1 MPSRK
6 KMIIASAKKGNASH
20 ASSIRDR
27 SLTPSQSEY
36 QEDQQDSEGEEESRP
51 IARLRTQREI
61 QRRQAREMEIP
72 PHPNDYQLVLAMTQA
87 TRKRTINFPYDDCIN
102 KRTKIAGDY
111 PWEWN
116 NGRLE
121 QPPSPFDL
129 VGGNGLS
136 GAVSEREYSDP
147 IRAMGT
153 LATLPTEI
161 RDEIFRYLLLC
172 KRDICVFRGWSLV
185 FPRRKPRLDLAIL
198 YTCQV
203 LRHQGLR
210 ILFGENTF
218 RYRLRDPSDAD
229 RATSRVIDRVFANCV
244 VPIDQHGHLVRHI
257 KIRVPAN
264 RMHYHYS
271 EQSLVGALRKF
282 LPAEGG
288 GGGDGDGQLLAPANL
303 HTLTLEVDAVTQR
316 DLKWHEWGDNP
327 DEVPICRLLGPGTR
341 VREALLRL
349 PVQWV
354 RVVARCHGY
363 ACETK
368 CDLRYLFKQ
377 NQKLEALTAMT
388 ERLTITTPTAGYESG
403 NDGDG
408 SSHERGGEGKGGGGG
423 ATDAQLTMEESWERN
438 VNQAKAQLCNL
449 SWRIEILARDP
460 GRAINELHLWTRVAG
475 KGARAFNSGRRG
487 RNQAA
492 GSTYYAD
499 VLSLMSGSDLPSV
512 WSSSSSASLSS
523 LPSSP
528 EQALPHGRTTTTP
541 VNEEEEEEEEEE
553 PAVSKSQFTA
563 EWLEN
568 VTEGDAEDGDM
579 DADADADA

>member
-1 MPSRK
+1 MLSRK
-6 KMIIASAKKGNASH
+6 KTIIASAKKSNASH

-27 SLTPSQSEY
+27 SLTSSQSEY
-36 QEDQQDSEGEEESRP
+36 QEDQQDSEGEEESGP
-51 IARLRTQREI
+51 VARLRTQREI

-72 PHPNDYQLVLAMTQA
+72 PHPNDYQLVLSMTQA
-87 TRKRTINFPYDDCIN
+87 TRKRTINSPYDDSVN
-102 KRTKIAGDY
+102 KRTKISGDY

-136 GAVSEREYSDP
+136 GAVAESGHSDP
-147 IRAMGT
+147 IQAMGI

-161 RDEIFRYLLLC
+161 RDMIFRYLLLY

-203 LRHQGLR
+203 LRQQGLR

-229 RATSRVIDRVFANCV
+229 SATSRVIDLVFANCI
-244 VPIDQHGHLVRHI
+244 VPINQYGHLVRHI

-264 RMHYHYS
+264 RTHYHYS

-288 GGGDGDGQLLAPANL
+288 GGGDGQLLAPANL

-316 DLKWHEWGDNP
+316 DLKWDEWGDNP
-327 DEVPICRLLGPGTR
+327 DDVPICRLLGPGTR
-341 VREALLRL
+341 VREALLQL

-354 RVVARCHGY
+354 RVVARCCGF

-377 NQKLEALTAMT
+377 NQEQEALTAMT

-403 NDGDG
+403 SNDGEG
-408 SSHERGGEGKGGGGG
+408 SSHERGGEGKGGG
-423 ATDAQLTMEESWERN
+423 ATDARLTMEESWERN
-438 VNQAKAQLCNL
+438 VDQAKAQLCNL
-449 SWRIEILARDP
+449 SWRIELLARDP
-460 GRAINELHLWTRVAG
+460 GRAMNELHLWTQIAG

-487 RNQAA
+487 RNQGAA
-492 GSTYYAD
+492 GPYYAD
-499 VLSLMSGSDLPSV
+499 NLSLMSGSDLRSV
-512 WSSSSSASLSS
+512 WSSSSLSS
-523 LPSSP
+523 LPSVPSSP
-528 EQALPHGRTTTTP
+528 GQASPHGRITTTP
-541 VNEEEEEEEEEE
+541 VNEEDEEEEE
-553 PAVSKSQFTA
+553 PAMSKMQLTA

-568 VTEGDAEDGDM
+568 VPEGAAAEDVDM
-579 DADADADA
+579 DADADMDA